1 MKRQFIIR
9 APEHKDAL
17 IRFID
22 QNWHAMSKT
31 GEPMQVLLSAH
42 RGSRT
47 NDQLAAMWAGILQ
60 PMADQIWLDG
70 RRFSAE
76 TWHQHAKMTIL
87 PDMQEEGLYEWFKA
101 RADLSLWLYL
111 PNGDRQFIGS
121 TDMLNKKGMSEYMG
135 RLEAWAVDMDVQLP
149 AAPGSF

>member
-1 MKRQFIIR
+1 MKRQFILR

-17 IRFID
+17 LRFID
-22 QNWHAMSKT
+22 QNWHAMSKSS
-31 GEPMQVLLSAH
+31 EPMQVMVSAY

-60 PMADQIWLDG
+60 PMAEQIWVDG
-70 RRFSAE
+70 KRFSAE
-76 TWHQHAKMTIL
+76 VWHTHAKMTIL
-87 PDMQEEGLYEWFKA
+87 PDMLDEAGGWFKLGKEL
-101 RADLSLWLYL
+101 RLWLYL

-149 AAPGSF
+149 AAPNTF